1 MKMKNLILVLFL
13 LFAAS
18 SFAGETCNE
27 DVDVRNEDVVY
38 TVNKDMPKYLEGATI
53 TVTLANGKSS
63 TVPAEKFMVVPRV
76 QKTVVG
82 QNVLIAKKV
91 TCSKSG
97 NKNLLIGEVRKDV
110 TGHETKTEAIP
121 GGIQSTTSSVKE
133 VVPGI
138 NYYRRELFDSSLG
151 AGVGVDTNGTV
162 KGLIGIEF

>member
-1 MKMKNLILVLFL
+1 MKKLIIFL
-13 LFAAS
+13 LIAVVSVAQ
-18 SFAGETCNE
+18 AKETCE
-27 DVDVRNEDVVY
+27 ESIEVHSQDVTYE
-38 TVNKDMPKYLEGATI
+38 VNTDMPKHLKGATI
-53 TVTLANGKSS
+53 TVTLADGKTS

-82 QNVLIAKKV
+82 QNKILAKNV

-97 NKNLLIGEVRKDV
+97 NKNILIGEVRKDV

-121 GGIQSTTSSVKE
+121 GGIKSSTSSVKE

-138 NYYRRELFDSSLG
+138 NYYRRELFDSSIG

-162 KGLIGIEF
+162 KALIGVDF